1 MKKDDF
7 FKQVQDTIFE
17 MARTGGKR
25 LSVLLAALLKKME
38 TTGGVLKSSTKNNR
52 LLSEILKTIRLFYK
66 NQSSTLS
73 KFIKEQLTELVEITA
88 LVLGKQAKK
97 VINKVKYLDALLTD
111 FGFSSTAVVNATTP
125 LGNLL
130 KDDVVSKT
138 IIATVTKAIREG
150 SIIKDVIKKVISFF
164 LPDKGL
170 GIVESQIYHKGGFNL
185 FQQQDRILSD
195 AMADDLGLN
204 FAVYAGTL
212 KDTTRQFCR
221 ARLNKVYTKGEIR
234 SWDKLNW
241 SGKKANQNS
250 LIDCGGWN
258 CRHHLNF
265 VSEETAKRLA
275 STRGG
280 INSYH

>member
-1 MKKDDF
+1 MKEDF

-52 LLSEILKTIRLFYK
+52 ILSEILKTIRLFYK
-66 NQSSTLS
+66 NQASTLS

-88 LVLGKQAKK
+88 LELGKQAKK
-97 VINKVKYLDALLTD
+97 AIDKVKYLDALLTD
-111 FGFSSTAVVNATTP
+111 FGFSSTAAVNATTP

-138 IIATVTKAIREG
+138 IIATVSKAIREG

-195 AMADDLGLN
+195 AMAQDLGLN
-204 FAVYAGTL
+204 FAVYAGTV
-212 KDTTRQFCR
+212 KDNTRDFCR
-221 ARLNKVYTKGEIR
+221 QRVNKIYTKEEIK
-234 SWDKLNW
+234 SW
-241 SGKKANQNS
+241 ANLQFKGRVNPYNP
-250 LIDCGGWN
+250 LTDCGSIN
-258 CRHHLNF
+258 CRHHYNW
-265 VSEETAKRLA
+265 VSEETALRLA
-275 STRGG
+275 ATRGG
-280 INSYH
+280 INSYR